1 MSQVL
6 NFDIARLIDERR
18 VTAFNIGLVVL
29 SFLVIL
35 FDGYD
40 LTAIAFAVPYILK
53 EWGLTGGAALGPVFS
68 ASLFGV
74 LFGSPLFGYVGDR
87 FGRKIAIIASCL
99 IFGIF
104 TLAMVKATSLT
115 DLMYMRA
122 LAGVGLGGLMPN
134 LIALNGEYAPRRFRA
149 TMIIL
154 MFCGVTFG
162 GALPG
167 AVAVWLVP
175 SFGWRALFY
184 VGGSFPIVM
193 AVCVALWMPESVKYL
208 ALREQTRAK
217 AAKILLRLMPDLSI
231 GPDTKLSIGGEA
243 DYKNFSPK
251 LLFSDGLA
259 LITPLLW
266 LCFAI
271 NLMGYYFLV
280 SWMPTLM
287 TGQKI
292 LSLGDA
298 AIATSLIQLG
308 GTLGGL
314 VLCRPMDSRGFAPL
328 AIFAVAAVPCVAAI
342 GFAAISSPM
351 ALLVVAFLVG
361 FCLLGLQFGLNA
373 ASAMIYPTA
382 FRSSGS
388 GWAFGVGRFGSIV
401 GPIFG
406 GFLIHMQIS
415 LQTLFLI
422 AAIPFAVGA
431 VACLLLARLYR
442 QQFRGAGLGQ
452 REPVPEMAAAA
463 KS

>member
-1 MSQVL
+1 MSSEPGAGH
-6 NFDIARLIDERR
+6 IAHLIDERR

-53 EWGLTGGAALGPVFS
+53 DWGVAGGAALGPVFS

-74 LFGSPLFGYVGDR
+74 LFGSPLLGYVGDR
-87 FGRKIAIIASCL
+87 FGRKVAIIASCL

-104 TLAMVKATSLT
+104 TLALVKATSLT

-122 LAGVGLGGLMPN
+122 LAGVGLGGLLPN

-149 TMIIL
+149 TMIIV

-175 SFGWRALFY
+175 SFGWPALFY
-184 VGGSFPIVM
+184 VGGIFPFVM

-208 ALREQTRAK
+208 ALRIQTKAK
-217 AAKILLRLMPDLSI
+217 ATKILSQLMPDLSI

-243 DYKNFSPK
+243 GYENFSPK
-251 LLFSDGLA
+251 LLFSEGLA

-266 LCFAI
+266 ICFAI

-287 TGQKI
+287 TTGQKI
-292 LSLGDA
+292 FSPGDA

-314 VLCRPMDSRGFAPL
+314 VLCRPMDTRGVAPL
-328 AIFAVAAVPCVAAI
+328 AIFAVAAVPCVAVI

-351 ALLVVAFLVG
+351 ALLVVAFIAG

-388 GWAFGVGRFGSIV
+388 GWAFGVGRLGSIV

-415 LQTLFLI
+415 LQTLFVI

-442 QQFRGAGLGQ
+442 QQFRGTGFGQ
-452 REPVPEMAAAA
+452 RAPV
-463 KS
+463 

>member
-1 MSQVL
+1 MSEAL
-6 NFDIARLIDERR
+6 NVDIARLVDERR

-53 EWGLTGGAALGPVFS
+53 DWGLTGGAALGPVFS

-74 LFGSPLFGYVGDR
+74 LFGSPLLGYVGDR
-87 FGRKIAIIASCL
+87 FGRKVAIIASCL

-104 TLAMVKATSLT
+104 TLALVKATSLT

-122 LAGVGLGGLMPN
+122 LAGVGLGGLLPN

-149 TMIIL
+149 TMIIV

-175 SFGWRALFY
+175 SFGWPALFY
-184 VGGSFPIVM
+184 VGGIFPFVM

-217 AAKILLRLMPDLSI
+217 AAKILSRLMPDLSI
-231 GPDTKLSIGGEA
+231 GPGTKLSSGGELG
-243 DYKNFSPK
+243 YENFSPK
-251 LLFSDGLA
+251 LLFSEGLA

-287 TGQKI
+287 TTGQKI
-292 LSLGDA
+292 LSPGDA
-298 AIATSLIQLG
+298 AMATSLILLG

-314 VLCRPMDSRGFAPL
+314 VLCRPLDTRGFAPL
-328 AIFAVAAVPCVAAI
+328 AIFAVTAVPCVALI
-342 GFAAISSPM
+342 GFAAITSPM
-351 ALLVVAFLVG
+351 ALLVVAFLAG

-382 FRSSGS
+382 VRSSGS
-388 GWAFGVGRFGSIV
+388 GWAFGIGRFGSIV

-415 LQTLFLI
+415 LQTLFVI

-442 QQFRGAGLGQ
+442 QQFRGAGFGQ
-452 REPVPEMAAAA
+452 RESA
-463 KS
+463 